1 GLLVAHD
8 VHVDWQPVPGQLR
21 IERQLIV
28 VGGRVTEEVPGRIE
42 EGVRDVRLATRLPPT
57 SRAFRQVP
65 VRVARERRHPRR
77 IGLVVLDA
85 GKDYRELVP
94 RHGQSTA
101 RVAVEAGEGR
111 PPAPLPRDATAGEA

>member
-1 GLLVAHD
+1 
-8 VHVDWQPVPGQLR
+8 
-21 IERQLIV
+21 
-28 VGGRVTEEVPGRIE
+28 RIE

-57 SRAFRQVP
+57 ARAFRQVP

-85 GKDYRELVP
+85 GKDYRELVL

-101 RVAVEAGEGR
+101 RVAVEDGDGR
-111 PPAPLPRDATAGEA
+111 PPVPLPRDAPVVEAIVDASRAEAAFFQLLGDRLLRLLP